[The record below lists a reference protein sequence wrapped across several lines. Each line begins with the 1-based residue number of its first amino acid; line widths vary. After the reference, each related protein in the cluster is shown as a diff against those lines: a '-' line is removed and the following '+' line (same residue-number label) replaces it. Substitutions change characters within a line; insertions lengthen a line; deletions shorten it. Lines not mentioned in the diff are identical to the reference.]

1 VCGAQCVKYP
11 VIGTHSIAPGM
22 SGDVLISSDWQGS
35 GFGVMDGET
44 DENRSK
50 PRRAEVT
57 C

>member
-1 VCGAQCVKYP
+1 MCGAQCVKYP